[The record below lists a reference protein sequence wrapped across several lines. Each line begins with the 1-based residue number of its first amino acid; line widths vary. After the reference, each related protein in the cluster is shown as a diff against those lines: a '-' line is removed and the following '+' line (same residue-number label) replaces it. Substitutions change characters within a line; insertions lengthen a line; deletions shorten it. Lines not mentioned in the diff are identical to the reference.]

1 MIGFHIKKRLNTPS
15 GETQFQFDFE
25 VQKGSFTAIYGE
37 SGAGKTSLLRMI
49 SGLMKPDDGT
59 ITYNKSV
66 WFDQT
71 KNIDLPIGQRK
82 VGFVFQDYALFPNM
96 TVLGNLK
103 FALSKS
109 ADSKIINS
117 VIDITDLGELKS
129 KAPGTLSGGQQ
140 QRVALARAI
149 VQQPELLLLDEP
161 LSALDTVMQQKLQDY
176 LIKVHKEFKLTT
188 LFVTHD
194 ITQIIKMAD
203 QVVMLENGKVV
214 KAGKPAVIFGHGS
227 LSGKFKLSG
236 RILDIYEEGIIS
248 IASILIGKDVIKV
261 VISGSDRLS
270 IGDEVVVASKA
281 FNPIVEKVSK

>member
-1 MIGFHIKKRLNTPS
+1 MIGFHIKKRLNTS
-15 GETQFQFDFE
+15 LGETQFQFDFE
-25 VQKGSFTAIYGE
+25 IQKESFTAIYGE

-59 ITYNKSV
+59 ITYNGKV
-66 WFDQT
+66 WFDQK
-71 KNIDLPIGQRK
+71 KNIDLHTGQRK

-109 ADSKIINS
+109 ADPVIIDS

-129 KAPGTLSGGQQ
+129 KMPDTLSGGQQ

-188 LFVTHD
+188 IFVTHD

-203 QVVMLENGKVV
+203 QVMILESGKVV
-214 KAGKPAVIFGHGS
+214 KAGKPTVIFGQS

-236 RILDIYEEGIIS
+236 RVLDIYAEGVIN

-261 VISGSDRLS
+261 VISGTDPLS

-281 FNPIVEKVSK
+281 FNPIVQKVGE

>member
-1 MIGFHIKKRLNTPS
+1 MIGFHIKKRLNTSS

-25 VQKGSFTAIYGE
+25 IQKESFTAIYGE

-59 ITYNKSV
+59 ITYNGKV
-66 WFDQT
+66 WFDQK
-71 KNIDLPIGQRK
+71 KNIDLHTGLRK

-109 ADSKIINS
+109 ADPVIIDS

-129 KAPGTLSGGQQ
+129 KMPDTLSGGQQ

-188 LFVTHD
+188 IFVTHD

-203 QVVMLENGKVV
+203 QVMILESGKVV
-214 KAGKPAVIFGHGS
+214 KAGKPTVIFGQS

-236 RILDIYEEGIIS
+236 RVLDIYAEGVIN

-261 VISGSDRLS
+261 VISGTDPLS

-281 FNPIVEKVSK
+281 FNPIVQKVGE